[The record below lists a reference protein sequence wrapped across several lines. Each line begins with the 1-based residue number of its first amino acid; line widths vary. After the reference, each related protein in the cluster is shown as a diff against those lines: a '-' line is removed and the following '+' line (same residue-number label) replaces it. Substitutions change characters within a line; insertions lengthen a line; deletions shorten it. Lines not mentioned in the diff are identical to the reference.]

1 MLELDNTTIYVL
13 RNPSCR
19 LINELLSPSAPF
31 FYLRT
36 NCSCGLV
43 HATISWTKAMANK
56 LPSCCKYIRIVTTK
70 NEFHPQ
76 NNTHERW
83 MQPKYRNNASTTN
96 RLVGKKFTRT
106 LMWFR
111 SAYCFD
117 RFLFRSKCDVRGICM
132 PYEICDA
139 CGPWVMEHMYWDRCN
154 QHFCQLWNGKLSLFF
169 GVFFYFLRI
178 SLRIK

>member
-19 LINELLSPSAPF
+19 LINELLSPSALF

-43 HATISWTKAMANK
+43 HATISRTKAMANK
-56 LPSCCKYIRIVTTK
+56 LPSCCKYIRIVTAK

-96 RLVGKKFTRT
+96 RLVGKKLQELLCDFVPHIVLIDSYFAASVMSVEYVCHMKYTMLVVHESWNT
-106 LMWFR
+106 CTESDVINIFVNCAMENYR
-111 SAYCFD
+111 SFSA
-117 RFLFRSKCDVRGICM
+117 
-132 PYEICDA
+132 
-139 CGPWVMEHMYWDRCN
+139 
-154 QHFCQLWNGKLSLFF
+154 FF
-169 GVFFYFLRI
+169 FIFWGFH
-178 SLRIK
+178 

>member
-1 MLELDNTTIYVL
+1 MVNAKKQLLGQRRIMLNIWPKPTSILGNNRMECWNWTTQQFMCFVIHHVGWLMNYSH
-13 RNPSCR
+13 PR
-19 LINELLSPSAPF
+19 LF

-56 LPSCCKYIRIVTTK
+56 LPSCCKYIRIVTAK

-83 MQPKYRNNASTTN
+83 MQPEYRNNASTTN

-106 LMWFR
+106 LIWFR

-132 PYEICDA
+132 PYGIYDA
-139 CGPWVMEHMYWDRCN
+139 RGP
-154 QHFCQLWNGKLSLFF
+154 
-169 GVFFYFLRI
+169 
-178 SLRIK
+178 